1 MNNKAVL
8 DSSAL
13 LAFINQENGS
23 EIVEGYLPNAVMSS
37 VNISE
42 VVAVLSQIDMPKD
55 VIINIINEL
64 GIEVI
69 NFDQEQ
75 AIQTGFLRNK
85 TKAAGL
91 SLGDRACIN
100 LASTKNLNVV
110 TADKIWITLEL
121 ENNIILIR

>member
-100 LASTKNLNVV
+100 LASIKNLNVV

>member
-1 MNNKAVL
+1 MNKVVL

-23 EIVEGYLPNAVMSS
+23 ELVEGYLPNAVMSS
-37 VNISE
+37 INISE
-42 VVAVLSQIDMPKD
+42 VVAVLSQIDMPED
-55 VIINIINEL
+55 VIINIINDL

-75 AIQTGFLRNK
+75 AIQTGFLRK
-85 TKAAGL
+85 RTKAAGL

-100 LASTKNLNVV
+100 LASIKNLTVV
-110 TADKIWITLEL
+110 TADKIWDTLDL
-121 ENNIILIR
+121 TNNIVLIR

>member
-1 MNNKAVL
+1 MNNKTVL

-23 EIVEGYLPNAVMSS
+23 ELIEGYLPNAVMSS
-37 VNISE
+37 VNIAE
-42 VVAVLSQIDMPKD
+42 IVAVLSLVDMPED
-55 VIINIINEL
+55 VIINIINDL

-75 AIQTGFLRNK
+75 AMQTGFLRNK

-91 SLGDRACIN
+91 SVGDRACIN
-100 LASTKNLNVV
+100 LASIKKLPVV
-110 TADKIWITLEL
+110 TADKVWNTLDLTNE
-121 ENNIILIR
+121 IVLIK

>member
-23 EIVEGYLPNAVMSS
+23 ELVEGYLPNAIMSS
-37 VNISE
+37 VNIAE
-42 VVAVLSQIDMPKD
+42 VVAVLSLVDMPED
-55 VIINIINEL
+55 IIINIINDL

-69 NFDQEQ
+69 SFDQEQ

-100 LASTKNLNVV
+100 LATIKNLNVV
-110 TADKIWITLEL
+110 TADKIWSTLDL
-121 ENNIILIR
+121 TNNIVLIR

>member
-1 MNNKAVL
+1 MNKAVL

-23 EIVEGYLPNAVMSS
+23 ELVEGYLPNAVMSS
-37 VNISE
+37 VNVSE
-42 VVAVLSQIDMPKD
+42 VVAVLSQIDMPED
-55 VIINIINEL
+55 VIINIIYEL

-69 NFDQEQ
+69 SFDQEQ
-75 AIQTGFLRNK
+75 ALQTGFLRNK

-100 LASTKNLNVV
+100 LASIKNLNVI
-110 TADKIWITLEL
+110 TADKIWDTLEL
-121 ENNIILIR
+121 EKNIILIR